1 MHRRL
6 YLQAGLALLGPGA
19 SLPLRAAETVRLGIG
34 EWPPYFGAE
43 LRQLGVFAHIV
54 AEAFKREGLQV
65 AYELMPWKRALSLVE
80 SGALQGSPGW
90 THGEERARQFLY
102 SDPVLISREV
112 LFFPKK
118 RPLRFRGEEDL
129 RGLVLGATTSYLYG
143 PTISQLEQAGQLR
156 LDRAPSD
163 ELSLR
168 KLLLGRVDA
177 VLLNREVGLELLRRK
192 FTPEEREALDYSE
205 RAVAEKPSHMVMSR
219 ALPEVPT
226 LLLAFNRG
234 LAQLQREGL
243 VKRWLD
249 EANRGGYG

>member
-6 YLQAGLALLGPGA
+6 FNQHAGLALMGLGA
-19 SLPLRAAETVRLGIG
+19 AARAAETVRLGIG

-43 LRQLGVFAHIV
+43 LRQQGVFAHIV
-54 AEAFKREGLQV
+54 AEAFRRESLQV
-65 AYELMPWKRALSLVE
+65 AYESMPWKRALSLVE
-80 SGALQGSPGW
+80 SGALHGSPGW
-90 THGEERARQFLY
+90 THSEERARLFLY

-112 LFFPKK
+112 LFFAKK
-118 RPLRFRGEEDL
+118 KPLRFRGEEDL
-129 RGLVLGATTSYLYG
+129 RGLVLGATSSYHYG
-143 PTISQLEQAGQLR
+143 PLIGQLEQAGQLR

-192 FTPEEREALDYSE
+192 FTPEEREMLDYSE

-219 ALPEVPT
+219 ARPEVPA
-226 LLLAFNRG
+226 LLTAFNRG

-243 VKRWLD
+243 VRRWLD